1 MDEGCSVYIV
11 KCSDGSYY
19 DGLTKLDVEARLSEH
34 QMGTYPSAYTYKR
47 RPVELVFA
55 EHYDQITDAILA
67 ERQIKGWRRAKKEA
81 LIRRDYEAL
90 PELAKR
96 YGKKRTVE

>member
-1 MDEGCSVYIV
+1 MFRWQLLCRPHQARCRGTV
-11 KCSDGSYY
+11 KRASNGDI
-19 DGLTKLDVEARLSEH
+19 
-34 QMGTYPSAYTYKR
+34 PSAYTYKR